1 MAVGRQG
8 GGGTAESVATR
19 QAIWALERVVGMIAQ
34 DAPTRNCGL
43 TIIYSCSYAK
53 LNEKYAWYMQISNI

>member
-34 DAPTRNCGL
+34 DLGRNCGL

-53 LNEKYAWYMQISNI
+53 LNEQYAWYMQISNI